1 VKRTCIG
8 LATALA
14 YAVFG
19 TVTALAQPAS
29 PAVAPKVEIGSD
41 TKYVAVVLAGDIQ
54 EEVEILRRLLA
65 NGLADAY
72 GFPSHKTLTPYRGVR
87 YYPLIGPAQIT
98 ESSMGDNSTNGMA
111 GSFVPA
117 DQPAP
122 HPEGVYLKDYGVVY
136 TATLPSP
143 PSNPL
148 SGTTVGAVTR
158 TPLSPWERARKEL
171 RGETIEPEGKS
182 VNGLPPLAEVIL
194 KVLAE
199 NGKHFTRLAEGER
212 ITVAVTFRDDAAN
225 GIYHPPLPGMVPSQ
239 YRSASGS
246 TGSPPAFGPGL
257 PPGNGLPGGPR
268 PSPNGSVPGG
278 GFPPPG
284 YSIAPGAPEDDAAWL
299 TDVRNAIRLGDLHL
313 QRGKGQDAITAYKE
327 ALDRLEKEMFSR
339 KNAPGKTPGGEDADA
354 GDVPVLLMEV
364 ELCYKIAQVYVQTGD
379 FESGRAMIQRASKLA
394 KQAETLTGATAEANP
409 RPTQSA
415 LPSKLIVTA
424 SKKLLDEVGSG
435 KLTFEAFRKAATVE
449 YVTPSAA
456 DKK

>member
-1 VKRTCIG
+1 VKRTCMG

-136 TATLPSP
+136 TATLPPP

-148 SGTTVGAVTR
+148 PGTTVGVVHR
-158 TPLSPWERARKEL
+158 IPLSAWDRARKEL
-171 RGETIEPEGKS
+171 RGETVEPDGTS
-182 VNGLPPLAEVIL
+182 VNEPPPLADVIL
-194 KVLAE
+194 KVLAD

-225 GIYHPPLPGMVPSQ
+225 GILHPQLIYTPMLGAPAGMPPGGSFPGGTGVPGVTGGSP
-239 YRSASGS
+239 YIASGGHTPPPS
-246 TGSPPAFGPGL
+246 GSPRPA
-257 PPGNGLPGGPR
+257 
-268 PSPNGSVPGG
+268 
-278 GFPPPG
+278 
-284 YSIAPGAPEDDAAWL
+284 GAPEDDAAWL
-299 TDVRNAIRLGDLHL
+299 TEVRNRMTLSDLHVK
-313 QRGKGQDAITAYKE
+313 QQNYPAAIIAYKNTQELLQKAFDAKRELSPEDAASVLTTAQLFLHLAKGYESAGDNE
-327 ALDRLEKEMFSR
+327 ASR
-339 KNAPGKTPGGEDADA
+339 KAMQKVGSLSKMAATLAGALPAAKAQPAAPP
-354 GDVPVLLMEV
+354 
-364 ELCYKIAQVYVQTGD
+364 
-379 FESGRAMIQRASKLA
+379 
-394 KQAETLTGATAEANP
+394 
-409 RPTQSA
+409 A
-415 LPSKLIVTA
+415 LPSKLVVTA
-424 SKKLLDEVGSG
+424 SKKLLDEVGAG
-435 KLTFEAFRKAATVE
+435 KMTFEAFRKAATVE